1 MQCDSPDGICNDLEI
16 TRREVEKG
24 FEILPNQILKNS
36 KTSVSSKV

>member
-1 MQCDSPDGICNDLEI
+1 MQCDSPDGICNDSEI
-16 TRREVEKG
+16 TKREVEKG